1 MICKICKNKTNARNI
16 ITRSKSTRRI
26 FFCKNCDF
34 EFFNFDPKKN
44 LKQNKLDI
52 TRLKKTGLNI
62 PKLKDDFKNGRNQ
75 AKKYIKDFIKSK
87 KKLKILDIGCSWGY
101 FLYELKKQHDVY
113 GLELNTLKKEYVNNK
128 LKIQCE
134 NNIENYIH
142 NGNKFDYIFLF
153 YTIEYIPNYE
163 EFLSKCYS
171 ILNNSGN
178 IIILTPN
185 KNDLL
190 RTLLDKEKKYMNFF
204 YDDNSI
210 NYFSPKSL
218 KKIMKKMKFKRF
230 SINNSQGYSIFNFLN
245 WFFHKKPF
253 PSNKVGGDSLALD
266 LNIYFSKNLY
276 KDVNLKHISSNLL
289 KIFKTMNKQYLH
301 LVNKTEIANIIT
313 LKITKN

>member
-1 MICKICKNKTNARNI
+1 MICKICEKKTNSKNI
-16 ITRSKSTRRI
+16 ITRSKSIRKI

-44 LKQNKLDI
+44 LKQNRLDI
-52 TRLKKTGLNI
+52 TRLKKVGLNI

-75 AKKYIKDFIKSK
+75 AKDYIRDFIKSK
-87 KKLKILDIGCSWGY
+87 KKHKILDVGCSWGY
-101 FLYELKKQHDVY
+101 FLYELKNKHDVY
-113 GLELNTLKKEYVNNK
+113 GLELNNLKKEYVNNK

-134 NNIENYIH
+134 NNIDSYIH
-142 NGNKFDYIFLF
+142 NRNKFDYIFLF
-153 YTIEYIPNYE
+153 YTIEYIPDYE
-163 EFLSKCYS
+163 NFLKKCYS
-171 ILNNSGN
+171 ILNKNGC

-190 RTLLDKEKKYMNFF
+190 RMILNREKKYMNFF

-210 NYFSPKSL
+210 NYFSLKSL
-218 KKIMKKMKFKRF
+218 KKIMKKMKFKKF
-230 SINNSQGYSIFNFLN
+230 LINNSQGYSIFNFLN

-266 LNIYFSKNLY
+266 LNIHFQKKVYKDKNLT
-276 KDVNLKHISSNLL
+276 HISRNLL
-289 KIFKTMNKQYLH
+289 KIFKIMNKQYLQ

-313 LKITKN
+313 LKITKK